1 MSTPENA
8 APKTNKPAK
17 PAGHPK
23 YSEMIIATVEV
34 LKDRTGSSRQ
44 AITKYI
50 KGNYTVGDNADTQ
63 IKLNLKRLVTKDL
76 LVHTKG
82 VGASGS
88 FKLNKD
94 AIKETAP
101 KKLKQS
107 AKKPA
112 TRKTAAEKPTAKKP
126 AAKRPVSK
134 KPAITKPTPKKA
146 TTPKKPKPTKKSPAK
161 KASTSK
167 KAAKKAL
174 TPKKTVKKP
183 AAKKHA
189 KKVPAKKPT
198 KKQAAKK
205 STSTF

>member
-63 IKLNLKRLVTKDL
+63 IKINLKRMVTKDL
-76 LVHTKG
+76 LAHTKG

-94 AIKETAP
+94 SVKETAP
-101 KKLKQS
+101 KKLATKKPS
-107 AKKPA
+107 AK
-112 TRKTAAEKPTAKKP
+112 KTAAEKPTAKKP
-126 AAKRPVSK
+126 AAKRPVAK
-134 KPAITKPTPKKA
+134 KPAITKPAPKKA
-146 TTPKKPKPTKKSPAK
+146 TIPKKPTPAKKAPAK
-161 KASTSK
+161 KASTP
-167 KAAKKAL
+167 
-174 TPKKTVKKP
+174 TKTVKKP
-183 AAKKHA
+183 AAKKPV

-205 STSTF
+205 STST

>member
-63 IKLNLKRLVTKDL
+63 IKLSLKRMVTKDL
-76 LVHTKG
+76 LAHTKG

-94 AIKETAP
+94 AIKKTAP
-101 KKLKQS
+101 KKLATKKPS
-107 AKKPA
+107 AKKPV
-112 TRKTAAEKPTAKKP
+112 TKKTAAEKPTAKKP
-126 AAKRPVSK
+126 AAKRPVTK
-134 KPAITKPTPKKA
+134 KPAITKPTPKK
-146 TTPKKPKPTKKSPAK
+146 PKPAK

-167 KAAKKAL
+167 KAVKKAS

-183 AAKKHA
+183 AAKKPA
-189 KKVPAKKPT
+189 KRVPAKKPT